1 MIYQSTILVA
11 SLSLGSAFTATTTQA
26 TSSSSTRTALHST
39 IDKPETATAAAAPSA
54 LVPPS
59 QLDSSSISDLFDN
72 RVQKTYGRYPITFV
86 SGSGCTL
93 TDETGRTYLDFV
105 SGIATCALGHNNPAL
120 TAAVTEQMGK
130 LHHVSNLYYTPG
142 QGLLAE
148 WLCANSC
155 ADKAFFCNSGAEA
168 NEAAIKCARKHASDK
183 GITVSVYN
191 WFLLTR
197 TARIFREPSGSDF
210 HFVTNSDSNITAK
223 KDPVIITAEQSF
235 HGRTLATVTAT
246 GQPKYHAGFTYG
258 GEMVRGFRYTPY
270 NDADALKALVEEIIQ
285 TPEED
290 AANGRKRG
298 LAAIMLEP
306 LQGEGGI
313 VPGNKEYFEAARKL
327 CDEHGAL
334 LICDEVQ
341 VGMGRSG
348 TLWGHENL
356 GIEPDVFTSAKAL
369 GGGVPIG
376 AMMAR
381 GDAAN
386 VLTPGTHAS
395 TYGGNPLACAAALAV
410 AEYLSEH
417 DVLANVV
424 ARGEQLAAGLGDI
437 ASRYPSVLGDA
448 RGWGLIRGVP
458 IKEDA
463 GMTAAEL
470 VGDAMEEGLLLVAA
484 GPSVVRFV
492 PPLIVGEAEIDEAL
506 ARFERAIAKR
516 VK

>member
-1 MIYQSTILVA
+1 MIYQPTILVA
-11 SLSLGSAFTATTTQA
+11 SLSLGSAFTATTSTSVQQA
-26 TSSSSTRTALHST
+26 TSSTRTALHST
-39 IDKPETATAAAAPSA
+39 IDRPETAATSS

-59 QLDSSSISDLFDN
+59 QLDSSSVSTLFEN

-86 SGSGCTL
+86 SGDGCAL
-93 TDETGRTYLDFV
+93 TDETGKDYLDFV
-105 SGIATCALGHNNPAL
+105 SGIATCALGHNNAEL

-168 NEAAIKCARKHASDK
+168 NEAAIKCARKHANDR
-183 GITVSVYN
+183 GIT
-191 WFLLTR
+191 
-197 TARIFREPSGSDF
+197 
-210 HFVTNSDSNITAK
+210 
-223 KDPVIITAEQSF
+223 DPVIITAEQSF

-270 NDADALKALVEEIIQ
+270 NDADALKALVEEISQ

-290 AANGRKRG
+290 AASGRKRG

-313 VPGNKEYFEAARKL
+313 VPGNKEYFECARRL

-341 VGMGRSG
+341 AGMGRSG

-356 GIEPDVFTSAKAL
+356 GVEPDVFTSAKAL

-417 DVLANVV
+417 DVLANVN
-424 ARGEQLAAGLGDI
+424 ARGEQLVKGLQDI
-437 ASRYPSVLGDA
+437 ASRYPSVLGDV

-458 IKEDA
+458 IMDDA

-492 PPLIVGEAEIDEAL
+492 PPLVVGEAEIDEAL

-516 VK
+516 AK

>member
-1 MIYQSTILVA
+1 MIYQSTILA
-11 SLSLGSAFTATTTQA
+11 ACLPLGAAFTAA
-26 TSSSSTRTALHST
+26 
-39 IDKPETATAAAAPSA
+39 PGAAARGPAPHSRSALGSTLDRTDADADAGTASPA

-59 QLDSSSISDLFDN
+59 ALSATPTSDLFED

-86 SGSGCTL
+86 AGSGCVL
-93 TDETGRTYLDFV
+93 TDDTGRSYLDFV
-105 SGIATCALGHNNPAL
+105 SGIATCALGHGNSDL
-120 TAAVTEQMGK
+120 TSAVSGQMGR

-142 QGLLAE
+142 QGLLAS
-148 WLCANSC
+148 WLCENSS
-155 ADKAFFCNSGAEA
+155 ADRAFFCNSGAEA
-168 NEAAIKCARKHASDK
+168 NEAAIKCARKHANDR
-183 GITVSVYN
+183 GIT
-191 WFLLTR
+191 
-197 TARIFREPSGSDF
+197 
-210 HFVTNSDSNITAK
+210 
-223 KDPVIITAEQSF
+223 DPVIITAEQSF

-258 GEMVRGFRYTPY
+258 GEMVRGFRHAPY
-270 NDADALKALVEEIIQ
+270 NDVSALEALVEEVSV
-285 TPEED
+285 TPDGD
-290 AANGRKRG
+290 AADGRTRG

-313 VPGNKEYFEAARKL
+313 VPGDVEYFEAARRL
-327 CDEHGAL
+327 CDERGAL

-341 VGMGRSG
+341 CGMGRTG

-381 GDAAN
+381 GEAAE

-417 DVLANVV
+417 DVLSNVR
-424 ARGEQLAAGLGDI
+424 ARGEQLADGLRDV
-437 ASRYPSVLGDA
+437 ASRFPSVLGDV

-458 IKEDA
+458 IMDGA
-463 GMTAAEL
+463 GATAAEL

-492 PPLIVGEAEIDEAL
+492 PPLVVSEGEIDEAL